1 MLEGKDDGGGRILYP
16 EKIAWKHT
24 LRNTESERG
33 FAVRRSS
40 APALRPPRGAG
51 RAGRWAGGSEGGVF
65 CVLEPEA
72 RGRRAEASTI
82 LKSNYP
88 PVKTDTQK
96 S

>member
-51 RAGRWAGGSEGGVF
+51 RAGRWAGARREGSSVSLRLNHVGAGQR
-65 CVLEPEA
+65 P
-72 RGRRAEASTI
+72 
-82 LKSNYP
+82 
-88 PVKTDTQK
+88 TQY
-96 S
+96 